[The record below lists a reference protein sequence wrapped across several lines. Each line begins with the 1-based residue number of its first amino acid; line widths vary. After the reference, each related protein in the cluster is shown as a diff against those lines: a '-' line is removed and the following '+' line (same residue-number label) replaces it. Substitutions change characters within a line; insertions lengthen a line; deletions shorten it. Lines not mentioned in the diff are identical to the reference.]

1 MGLSEDFDD
10 EPIALSSHA
19 LDALKSFYADRD
31 ALEAKFEDLLG
42 GAERQEGSSGG
53 RSKKPLSIAD
63 FGEDWQESQFWY
75 SDGTARAVAESLLD
89 GADGGSVVAAVSAPS
104 VFVALKNMLVCS
116 FFFFFFCELLIVL
129 VVCMKDRVPDTRHEK
144 KTCPGGERGRRAQAA
159 AGAAGARQAVRR
171 VPRVCVLRLQPAAEA
186 ARYVED
192 RLKGACDRIA
202 CDPPFLNEDCQTK
215 EATTV
220 QWLAR
225 PQPPDSPSPAARVVL
240 CTGERMGELV
250 TSRLYGSVGGLR
262 TTTFQPEHA
271 NKLSN
276 EFCCYTNFECA
287 AWDWRG
293 DDDDGDDAG
302 TTA

>member
-31 ALEAKFEDLLG
+31 ALEAKFEDLLDE
-42 GAERQEGSSGG
+42 AERQEGSSGG
-53 RSKKPLSIAD
+53 RGSKRPLSIAD

-104 VFVALKNMLVCS
+104 VFVALKNMLA
-116 FFFFFFCELLIVL
+116 
-129 VVCMKDRVPDTRHEK
+129 
-144 KTCPGGERGRRAQAA
+144 ERGDGEPRPRLVLLEHDRRF
-159 AGAAGARQAVRR
+159 AVFPEF
-171 VPRVCVLRLQPAAEA
+171 VFYDCNQPLKLP
-186 ARYVED
+186 D
-192 RLKGACDRIA
+192 HLKGACDRIA

-293 DDDDGDDAG
+293 DDDDDGDAG

>member
-42 GAERQEGSSGG
+42 EAERQEGSSGG
-53 RSKKPLSIAD
+53 RSKKTLSIAD

-104 VFVALKNMLVCS
+104 VFVALKNMLA
-116 FFFFFFCELLIVL
+116 
-129 VVCMKDRVPDTRHEK
+129 
-144 KTCPGGERGRRAQAA
+144 ERGDGEPRPRLVLLEHDRRF
-159 AGAAGARQAVRR
+159 AVFPEF
-171 VPRVCVLRLQPAAEA
+171 VFYDCNQPLKLP
-186 ARYVED
+186 D

-293 DDDDGDDAG
+293 DDDDDNAG